1 VCELEQLDREHE
13 LDQQHLRRHDPDY
26 PGLRDLGRGELVKGG
41 QRVVLGA
48 WLAMIVLATVRHV
61 SDPNVKGLPPP
72 SFFLGSGVLYTMF
85 YGGAA
90 FAPSLFGTLAVG
102 TIVAAVAKPYIDAR
116 GAIPKSGPIFQ
127 LATLLDGISGT
138 MTPTTQGVKP

>member
-1 VCELEQLDREHE
+1 MRELERE
-13 LDQQHLRRHDPDY
+13 LDDELTQYLEPGRDERDPDVADH
-26 PGLRDLGRGELVKGG
+26 GGHGMKGG

-90 FAPSLFGTLAVG
+90 FAPGLFGTLAVG
-102 TIVAAVAKPYIDAR
+102 TIVAAVAKPYIDAK

-127 LATLLDGISGT
+127 LAGLLDGISGT
-138 MTPTTQGVKP
+138 MTPTTQGAK